1 LQDIKTNAKMSLQIV
16 VKAVNDSVG
25 PDNII
30 LILLVFGAYLRIS
43 NNLLLSLITT
53 KRVKVIRKT
62 SNKIRKYYAK
72 QYMEDVFRIKNNPDI
87 IMILKFLI

>member
-1 LQDIKTNAKMSLQIV
+1 MSLQIV